1 MTTQTIINHEAVKA
15 LTLALENPDG
25 KSTKEGRQAFMEIA
39 YKHRQPTLPNECFF
53 AFGTDQFR
61 EAIRSRRLQ
70 EAYDHNRIRSA
81 GNGLYGTDEGL
92 DRYFSDWR
100 QVEVEQ
106 REAMCAAG
114 VTPQDVYLAE
124 YDNYECMYD
133 WDGDLQALR
142 RVAYWFGVDAVRRI
156 RRKDYTGADIETIIT
171 KL

>member
-1 MTTQTIINHEAVKA
+1 MNTQTIINPEGVRILA
-15 LTLALENPDG
+15 LALENPDG

-81 GNGLYGTDEGL
+81 GDGLYGTDEGL

-114 VTPQDVYLAE
+114 VTPQDCYLAE

-133 WDGDLQALR
+133 WDGDLNALR
-142 RVAYWFGVDAVRRI
+142 RTAFWFGIDSLRRI
-156 RRKDYTGADIETIIT
+156 NRKGYNCTDIDTIIN

>member
-25 KSTKEGRQAFMEIA
+25 KSTKEGRQAFMRIIYEERREPA
-39 YKHRQPTLPNECFF
+39 MHECFF
-53 AFGTDQFR
+53 AFSKQQFLDG
-61 EAIRSRRLQ
+61 IRNHKLQ
-70 EAYDHNRIRSA
+70 EAHEGGRIKSA
-81 GNGLYGTDEGL
+81 GGGLYGTKEGL
-92 DRYFSDWR
+92 EQLHRDYGRM
-100 QVEVEQ
+100 EVEQ
-106 REAMCAAG
+106 RIALTAAG

-124 YDNYECMYD
+124 YDNYECMYG

-142 RVAYWFGVDAVRRI
+142 RVAYWFGVDAVRRV